1 MTSNS
6 QTTRTSTARLGV
18 QNPAIPIAD
27 ATASIAGRFDAIYAR
42 DAETQSYL
50 SFRTAAPAALNSLQ
64 ELRPGQALFINITD
78 PEGALWAQGPALTAA
93 RDVPLVAGF
102 NFEIWTGPDLTPI
115 ADAIAGLG
123 DALVAVFMWDAEM
136 QSYQTFRTAGPAF
149 TNNLEELVFGRAV
162 WLLLSEDAVWAQPAR
177 DPVEG

>member
-1 MTSNS
+1 MR
-6 QTTRTSTARLGV
+6 TTQDVT
-18 QNPAIPIAD
+18 IPIAD
-27 ATASIAGRFDAIYAR
+27 FTASIAGQFDAIYAW

-50 SFRTAAPAALNSLQ
+50 SFRPGAPSALNSLQ
-64 ELRPGQALFINITD
+64 ELRPGDAIFINITD
-78 PEGALWAQGPALTAA
+78 PEGAKLVQGRALTAA
-93 RDVPLVAGF
+93 RDLPLVAGF

-123 DALVAVFMWDAEM
+123 DALLAVFMWDAAT

-149 TNNLEELVFGRAV
+149 TNDLEALVYGRAV
-162 WLLLSEDAVWAQPAR
+162 WLLLSDDAVWAQPAR